1 MRGRDDT
8 FLAPGGAL
16 RGPLFASLY
25 RQQGQ
30 TRTLVTGTLIGR
42 YRIEQLIGRGGNGEV
57 YRASRDDGEFSHQVA
72 LKVIRRDRRQAERF
86 RHERNVLARLTHPGI
101 ARIHDGGETTDG
113 LLWYAM
119 ELVEGERIDRW
130 CQRRSG
136 DWRQVLN
143 LMRVLCEAV
152 HHAHTHLVVHRDI
165 KPSNIL
171 IDAHG
176 QPRLLD
182 FGICGS
188 TDGDDQPGST
198 DALTPAF
205 ASPEQLAG
213 APVTVQSDIYQ
224 LGRLLECLDIVGDTA
239 PPWLTRNLAAVIA
252 RATDPLPE
260 RRYRSVAE
268 LSADIERVL
277 QARPSQAR
285 RWPLAWHLKLFTRRH
300 RLPMALA
307 TLALLSIAGIG
318 LYAAQQV
325 LLERDRAEAQ
335 ARHASTSAE
344 VLASLIRMATAE
356 FAPDEMQRLLA
367 LLDRTGEATLMR
379 LGDMPGQQ
387 AIAATALIR
396 TYRDID
402 QPERARNLGQRVLA
416 ALDQESGHW
425 QEARAVLHRDLAHA
439 LLALGDADAAR
450 EQHRLAQ
457 EQLRQAGIDPAQDL
471 DLQTLALALREH
483 AGGDSPDVA
492 RDRTTLITRL
502 EQAGRQRS
510 PAFAALLTR
519 QAHDRFNDHDLD
531 GASASL
537 DRAHALT
544 AQHHG
549 PNSRQALAV
558 DRLRIQIALARGGQ
572 TERHDSR
579 ARIDRQADTIGASAG
594 AGSAEFADVLIT
606 QGIAACEDDDMET
619 GVTRFRQA
627 HAALLALHGEQHP
640 DTARAAIRLADG
652 LQELDRAE
660 EALPLYPAAIAVL
673 AQRHGEDHLP
683 LLAARLQQARGQCR
697 LGVQAWAAEDMAQ
710 QRQRLGTFMAAD
722 HGSMVAAAIWHSQ
735 CLLQHG
741 RSEEAQA
748 VHDNAVAPFP
758 DTVLTT
764 IDQRR
769 LQTLRRELRAAATA
783 PALRSLLR

>member
-1 MRGRDDT
+1 MHGRDDS

-25 RQQGQ
+25 RHQEQA
-30 TRTLVTGTLIGR
+30 RMLVAGTQIGR
-42 YRIEQLIGRGGNGEV
+42 YRIERLIGRGGNGEV
-57 YRASRDDGEFSHQVA
+57 YRASRDDGEFNHQVA
-72 LKVIRRDRRQAERF
+72 LKVIRRDRRKAERF

-101 ARIHDGGETTDG
+101 ARIHDGGQTADG

-130 CQRRSG
+130 CQRRAG
-136 DWRQVLN
+136 DWRHGLDLV
-143 LMRVLCEAV
+143 RALCEAV

-171 IDAHG
+171 VDRHG

-188 TDGDDQPGST
+188 TDSDDQAAPA

-224 LGRLLECLDIVGDTA
+224 LGRLIECLGLAGDRT
-239 PPWLTRNLAAVIA
+239 PPWLARNLAAVTA
-252 RATDPLPE
+252 RATDPLPD
-260 RRYRSVAE
+260 RRYRSAAE
-268 LSADIERVL
+268 LGADLDRVL
-277 QARPSQAR
+277 QARPSLAR
-285 RWPLAWHLKLFTRRH
+285 RWPLAWHLQLFTRRH
-300 RLPMALA
+300 RLPVALAALALA
-307 TLALLSIAGIG
+307 TIAGIG

-325 LLERDRAEAQ
+325 LIERDRAEAQ
-335 ARHASTSAE
+335 ARNASTSAE

-356 FAPDEMQRLLA
+356 FAPDEMRRLLA
-367 LLDRTGEATLMR
+367 LLDRTGEATLRR

-396 TYRDID
+396 TYLDID

-416 ALDQESGHW
+416 ALDQEAGNW
-425 QEARAVLHRDLAHA
+425 QEARAILHHDLAHA
-439 LLALGDADAAR
+439 QLALGDTDAAR
-450 EQHRLAQ
+450 EHHRLAQ
-457 EQLRQAGIDPAQDL
+457 AQLRQAGIAPAQDL
-471 DLQTLALALREH
+471 DLAALELALRER
-483 AGGDSPDVA
+483 AIGDSPDIA
-492 RDRTTLITRL
+492 HDRSALIARL
-502 EQAGRQRS
+502 ERAGRQRS
-510 PAFAALLTR
+510 PEFAALLTR
-519 QAHDRFNDHDLD
+519 QAHDRFNDNDLD

-549 PNSRQALAV
+549 PASRQALAV
-558 DRLRIQIALARGGQ
+558 DRLRIQIALARGDHGDRQ
-572 TERHDSR
+572 GSR
-579 ARIDRQADTIGASAG
+579 ERIDRQADTVGASAG
-594 AGSAEFADVLIT
+594 VDSAEFAEVLMT
-606 QGIAACEDDDMET
+606 QGIAACEDDDLET
-619 GVTRFRQA
+619 GVAHFRQA
-627 HAALLALHGEQHP
+627 HAALLALHGPQHP
-640 DTARAAIRLADG
+640 GTARAAIRLADG
-652 LQELDRAE
+652 LLELDRAE

-710 QRQRLGTFMAAD
+710 QRQRLGAFMAAD
-722 HGSMVAAAIWHSQ
+722 HGSLVAAAIWHSQ

-741 RSEEAQA
+741 RIEEAQA
-748 VHDNAVAPFP
+748 VHDSAVAPYP

-769 LQTLRRELRAAATA
+769 LRALRRDLRAATTA

>member
-16 RGPLFASLY
+16 RGPLFASLH

-30 TRTLVTGTLIGR
+30 AAGLLAGTLIGR
-42 YRIEQLIGRGGNGEV
+42 YRIEQLLGRGGNGEV

-101 ARIHDGGETTDG
+101 ARIHDGGETADG

-130 CQRRSG
+130 CRRRPD
-136 DWRQVLN
+136 DWRHSLN
-143 LMRVLCEAV
+143 LVRALGEAV

-165 KPSNIL
+165 KPANIL
-171 IDAHG
+171 IDRHG

-188 TDGDDQPGST
+188 TDADDPAAPA

-224 LGRLLECLDIVGDTA
+224 LGRLIEHLGIIGDTI
-239 PPWLTRNLAAVIA
+239 PWWLTRNLAAVVA
-252 RATDPLPE
+252 CATDASPDQ
-260 RRYRSVAE
+260 RYRSVAE
-268 LSADIERVL
+268 LSADLERVL

-307 TLALLSIAGIG
+307 VLALMSIASVA
-318 LYAAQQV
+318 LYAGQQV
-325 LLERDRAEAQ
+325 LVERDRAEAQ
-335 ARHASTSAE
+335 ARNASTSTE
-344 VLASLIRMATAE
+344 VLASLIRRATAE

-367 LLDRTGEATLMR
+367 LLDRSGEATLLR

-396 TYRDID
+396 TYLDID
-402 QPERARNLGQRVLA
+402 QPERARNLGRRVLV
-416 ALDQESGHW
+416 ALDQESGLWH
-425 QEARAVLHRDLAHA
+425 EARAILLRDLAHA
-439 LLALGDADAAR
+439 QLALGDADAAR
-450 EQHRLAQ
+450 EHHRSAQ
-457 EQLRQAGIDPAQDL
+457 AQLRQAGVDPGQDMDLATL
-471 DLQTLALALREH
+471 DLVLREH
-483 AGGDSPDVA
+483 DEGDSTHVV
-492 RDRTTLITRL
+492 RDRAALLVRL
-502 EQAGRQRS
+502 ERAGRQRS
-510 PAFAALLTR
+510 PEFAALLTR
-519 QAHDRFNDHDLD
+519 HAHDRFNDHDLD

-549 PNSRQALAV
+549 TSSRQALAV
-558 DRLRIQIALARGGQ
+558 DRLRIQIALARG
-572 TERHDSR
+572 ERGDRRDSR
-579 ARIDRQADTIGASAG
+579 ARIDRQVDTVGASVG
-594 AGSAEFADVLIT
+594 AASAEFADVLMT

-619 GVTRFRQA
+619 GVAHFRQA
-627 HAALLALHGEQHP
+627 HAALLTLHGAQHP

-652 LQELDRAE
+652 LLELDHVA
-660 EALPLYPAAIAVL
+660 EALPLYPTAIAAL

-697 LGVQAWAAEDMAQ
+697 LGTQAWAAEDMAQ
-710 QRQRLGTFMAAD
+710 QRQRLGAFMAAD
-722 HGSMVAAAIWHSQ
+722 HGSLIAAAIWHSQ

-741 RSEEAQA
+741 RIEEAQA
-748 VHDNAVAPFP
+748 VHDNDVAPYP

-769 LQTLRRELRAAATA
+769 LQALRRDLRAATTA
-783 PALRSLLR
+783 PALRVLLR